1 MSTTIER
8 EVTSV
13 DPAEM
18 IKREIDLSR
27 EEHRPIS
34 RQLLADM
41 LSVRLSM
48 KMDRAWVVVDEYCD
62 EHEAAIP
69 SYLSQEFNLQ
79 LPKVVS
85 VLLGLAALVIGWMG
99 LTTKGPSWPYFAGAT
114 VILGLAALM
123 FVHSLE
129 SYQKFQ
135 RERREQL
142 NR

>member
-1 MSTTIER
+1 MSTTVER
-8 EVTSV
+8 DVTSV

-27 EEHRPIS
+27 EGHRPIS

-41 LSVRLSM
+41 LSIRLSM
-48 KMDRAWVVVDEYCD
+48 KMDRAWVIVDQYCD

-69 SYLSQEFNLQ
+69 SYLSQEFNMHW
-79 LPKVVS
+79 PKVVS
-85 VLLGLAALVIGWMG
+85 VLLGIAALVVGWLG
-99 LTTKGPSWPYFAGAT
+99 ITTKGVSWPFFAGAT

-129 SYQKFQ
+129 SFQKFQ

-142 NR
+142 KH

>member
-8 EVTSV
+8 ESTSV

-27 EEHRPIS
+27 QEHRPIS

-48 KMDRAWVVVDEYCD
+48 KMDRAWIIVDQYCD
-62 EHEAAIP
+62 EKEAAIP
-69 SYLSQEFNLQ
+69 SYLSQEFNMHW
-79 LPKVVS
+79 PKVVG
-85 VLLGLAALVIGWMG
+85 VLMAIAALVIGWLG
-99 LTTKGPSWPYFAGAT
+99 INTKGASWPYFAGAT

-123 FVHSLE
+123 FVHSLD
-129 SYQKFQ
+129 SFQKFQ